1 MSTQCSTSGRHLMA
15 TTATRIRA
23 HSPTG
28 LLAPR
33 PIAGKWRNAARIGF
47 GGFFLAMAAYNT
59 TVVLPTAAETYK
71 GIADELA
78 WPGFDWLMLH
88 LVVPAAVPFTVL
100 LIGFEIGV
108 AALVLSKG
116 RRVRLG
122 LLAAVAFMIGL
133 APLMSWYELVNVPL
147 VAWAL
152 LLLGRE
158 YDRSLLD
165 TVRRRR

>member
-1 MSTQCSTSGRHLMA
+1 MA

-23 HSPTG
+23 YSPTG

-59 TVVLPTAAETYK
+59 TVTLPNTAESYKSFAE
-71 GIADELA
+71 LS
-78 WPGFDWLMLH
+78 WPGFDWLVLH
-88 LVVPAAVPFTVL
+88 VVRPVGVPFTLL
-100 LIGFEIGV
+100 LIAFEISV

-122 LLAAVAFMIGL
+122 LLAALGFMIGL
-133 APLMSWYELVNVPL
+133 ATFLCWYELANVPL
-147 VAWAL
+147 AAGAL
-152 LLLGRE
+152 LLLARD

-165 TVRRRR
+165 MVRRPSR